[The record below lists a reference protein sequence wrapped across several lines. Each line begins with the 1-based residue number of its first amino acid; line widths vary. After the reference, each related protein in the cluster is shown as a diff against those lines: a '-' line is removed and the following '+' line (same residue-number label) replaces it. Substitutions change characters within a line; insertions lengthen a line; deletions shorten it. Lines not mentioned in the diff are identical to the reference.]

1 MSYMALY
8 RKWRPRDFDEVRGQD
23 AIVRTLRNQII
34 HQRIG
39 HAYLFCGTRGTGKT
53 SLAKLFAKA
62 VNCENPENGNPC
74 NQCPTCQA
82 INDSA
87 SMDVIEIDAASNNG
101 VDNVREIRDQVQY
114 SPVSGKYKVYI
125 IDEVHMLSPGAFNA
139 LLKTLEEP
147 PSYVIFILATTEK
160 HKIPITILSRCQKYD
175 FKRISIDIITDH
187 LTALMKKE
195 MIKAD
200 KEALT
205 YIARAAEG
213 SMRDALSLLDQCISF
228 YLGEKL
234 TYDKVLSVLGTVD
247 TALFR
252 KLLAHIL
259 SRETGEVLN
268 IIDDI
273 INDGR
278 ELTQFLSD
286 FLWYLRNLL
295 ILKDPRA
302 GEDNL
307 EMSAQSIEELR
318 EDSWRCDT
326 NTLLRFIRIL
336 SELSGE
342 LRYTTQ
348 KRILLEVGFIKLC
361 QPQME
366 TNTDSLLERLR
377 SLEEKMENGM
387 LISPDQMSQ
396 AFYAANGGPGGNPA
410 GNPVYP
416 GSSYPG
422 SVQRPRVLSGD
433 QAAEELKHRFSPA
446 QLGDLKTIASKW
458 QEIIGEFAP
467 PMKTHLRKA
476 RLTVSESSEVMQLI
490 FNEKDFASKGY
501 FEKDNHENLD
511 ILSDMVAQQTG
522 KEVTFQCISES
533 TVPRS
538 TTSPI
543 NLDAIHLVKVEVDEE
558 E

>member
-8 RKWRPRDFDEVRGQD
+8 RKWRPQDFDEVRGQD

-34 HQRIG
+34 YQRIG

-74 NQCPTCQA
+74 NKCPACQA
-82 INDSA
+82 INESA

-195 MIKAD
+195 KIPAD
-200 KEALT
+200 KDALT
-205 YIARAAEG
+205 YIARAADG

-234 TYDKVLSVLGTVD
+234 TYDNVLSVLGTVD

-259 SRETGEVLN
+259 SQETGEVLN

-307 EMSAQSIEELR
+307 EMSSQSILELR

-336 SELSGE
+336 SELSNE

-366 TNTDSLLERLR
+366 TGTDSLLDRIR
-377 SLEEKMENGM
+377 VLEEKLENGVF
-387 LISPDQMSQ
+387 LSPDQAGQPS
-396 AFYAANGGPGGNPA
+396 YTGNNGSGKANPA
-410 GNPVYP
+410 
-416 GSSYPG
+416 S
-422 SVQRPRVLSGD
+422 RPKVLSGD
-433 QAAEELKHRFSPA
+433 QAEEELKHRFSPA
-446 QLGDLKTIASKW
+446 QVSDLKKIASKW

-467 PMKTHLRKA
+467 PMRIQLRKA
-476 RLTVSESSEVMQLI
+476 RLAVAESSEVMQLI
-490 FNEKDFASKGY
+490 FKEDDKLSKSY
-501 FEKDNHENLD
+501 FEQNNQENLNL
-511 ILSDMVAQQTG
+511 LSEMVAEQTG
-522 KEVTFQCISES
+522 KEVTFRCISES
-533 TVPRS
+533 TVAKAA
-538 TTSPI
+538 TNPI
-543 NLDAIHLVKVEVDEE
+543 NLNSIHLVKVEVDEE

>member
-34 HQRIG
+34 YQRIG
-39 HAYLFCGTRGTGKT
+39 HAYLFCGTGGTGKT

-74 NQCPTCQA
+74 NKCPSCQA
-82 INDSA
+82 INESA

-125 IDEVHMLSPGAFNA
+125 IDEVHMLSAGAFNA

-175 FKRISIDIITDH
+175 FKRISIDIITEH

-195 MIKAD
+195 KIQAD
-200 KEALT
+200 TDALT
-205 YIARAAEG
+205 YIARAADG

-228 YLGEKL
+228 FLGEKL
-234 TYDKVLSVLGTVD
+234 TYDNVLSVLGTVD

-252 KLLAHIL
+252 RLLAHIL
-259 SRETGEVLN
+259 NQETGEVLN

-307 EMSAQSIEELR
+307 EMSSQSIQELR
-318 EDSWRCDT
+318 EDSWRCDI

-336 SELSGE
+336 SELSNE

-366 TNTDSLLERLR
+366 TGTDSLLDRIR
-377 SLEEKMENGM
+377 VLEEKLENGSF
-387 LISPDQMSQ
+387 LSPDLLAQ
-396 AFYAANGGPGGNPA
+396 ASYAGNPA
-410 GNPVYP
+410 AGQPNPATR
-416 GSSYPG
+416 S
-422 SVQRPRVLSGD
+422 RVLSGD
-433 QAAEELKHRFSPA
+433 QAEKELKHRFSPA
-446 QLGDLKTIASKW
+446 QVADLKKIASKW
-458 QEIIGEFAP
+458 QEIIGEFTP
-467 PMKTHLRKA
+467 PMRLQLRKA
-476 RLTVSESSEVMQLI
+476 RLAVSESSEVMQLI
-490 FNEKDFASKGY
+490 FKEEDKLSKCY
-501 FEKDNHENLD
+501 FEQNNHENLD
-511 ILSDMVAQQTG
+511 ILSEMVAEQTG

-533 TVPRS
+533 TVARS
-538 TTSPI
+538 ATNPI
-543 NLDAIHLVKVEVDEE
+543 NLNSIHLIKVEVDEE

>member
-34 HQRIG
+34 YQRIG
-39 HAYLFCGTRGTGKT
+39 HAHLFCGTRGTGKT

-74 NQCPTCQA
+74 NKCPACQA
-82 INDSA
+82 INESA

-175 FKRISIDIITDH
+175 FKRISIDIITEH

-195 MIKAD
+195 KIPAD
-200 KEALT
+200 KDALT
-205 YIARAAEG
+205 YIARAADG

-228 YLGEKL
+228 YLGERL
-234 TYDKVLSVLGTVD
+234 TYDNVLSVLGTVD

-259 SRETGEVLN
+259 SQETGAVLN

-307 EMSAQSIEELR
+307 EMSSQSIQELR

-336 SELSGE
+336 SELSNE

-366 TNTDSLLERLR
+366 TGTDSLLDRIR
-377 SLEEKMENGM
+377 VLEDKLENGVF
-387 LISPDQMSQ
+387 LSPDQIGQPS
-396 AFYAANGGPGGNPA
+396 YAGQKGSGQMNPS
-410 GNPVYP
+410 P
-416 GSSYPG
+416 
-422 SVQRPRVLSGD
+422 RPRVLSGD
-433 QAAEELKHRFSPA
+433 QAEKELKHRFSPA
-446 QLGDLKTIASKW
+446 QVADLKKIASKW

-467 PMKTHLRKA
+467 PMRIQLRKA
-476 RLTVSESSEVMQLI
+476 RLAVAENSEVMQLI
-490 FNEKDFASKGY
+490 FKEDDKLSKSY
-501 FEKDNHENLD
+501 FEQNNHENLNL
-511 ILSDMVAQQTG
+511 LSEMVAEQTG

-533 TVPRS
+533 TVAKA
-538 TTSPI
+538 TTNPI
-543 NLDAIHLVKVEVDEE
+543 NLNSIHLVKVEVDEE

>member
-34 HQRIG
+34 YQRIG

-74 NQCPTCQA
+74 NKCPSCQA
-82 INDSA
+82 INESA

-175 FKRISIDIITDH
+175 FKRISIDIITEH

-195 MIKAD
+195 KIQAD
-200 KEALT
+200 TDALT
-205 YIARAAEG
+205 YIARAADG

-228 YLGEKL
+228 FLGEKL
-234 TYDKVLSVLGTVD
+234 TYDNVLSVLGTVD

-252 KLLAHIL
+252 RLLAHIL
-259 SRETGEVLN
+259 NQETGEVLN

-307 EMSAQSIEELR
+307 EMSAQSIQELR

-336 SELSGE
+336 SELSNE

-366 TNTDSLLERLR
+366 TGTDSLLDRIR
-377 SLEEKMENGM
+377 VLEEKMENGSF
-387 LISPDQMSQ
+387 LSPDLLAQ
-396 AFYAANGGPGGNPA
+396 ASYAGDPA
-410 GNPVYP
+410 AGQSIPAA
-416 GSSYPG
+416 
-422 SVQRPRVLSGD
+422 RPRVLSGD
-433 QAAEELKHRFSPA
+433 QAEKELKHRFTPA
-446 QLGDLKTIASKW
+446 QVSDLKKIASKW
-458 QEIIGEFAP
+458 QEIIGEFTP
-467 PMKTHLRKA
+467 PMRLQLRKA
-476 RLTVSESSEVMQLI
+476 RLAVSESSEVMQLI
-490 FNEKDFASKGY
+490 FKEEDKLSKGY
-501 FEKDNHENLD
+501 FEQNNHENLD
-511 ILSDMVAQQTG
+511 ILSEMVAEQTG

-533 TVPRS
+533 TVAKS
-538 TTSPI
+538 ATNPI
-543 NLDAIHLVKVEVDEE
+543 NLSSIHLVKVEVDEE

>member
-34 HQRIG
+34 YQRIG

-74 NQCPTCQA
+74 NKCPSCQA
-82 INDSA
+82 INESA

-175 FKRISIDIITDH
+175 FKRISIDIITEH

-195 MIKAD
+195 KIQAD
-200 KEALT
+200 KDALT
-205 YIARAAEG
+205 YIARAADG

-228 YLGEKL
+228 FLGEKL
-234 TYDKVLSVLGTVD
+234 TYDNVLSVLGTVD

-252 KLLAHIL
+252 RLLAHIL
-259 SRETGEVLN
+259 NQETGEVLN

-307 EMSAQSIEELR
+307 EMSSQSIQELR

-336 SELSGE
+336 SELSNE

-366 TNTDSLLERLR
+366 TGTDSLLDRIR
-377 SLEEKMENGM
+377 VLEEKLENGSF
-387 LISPDQMSQ
+387 LSPDLLAQ
-396 AFYAANGGPGGNPA
+396 ASYSGNPTA
-410 GNPVYP
+410 GQPLP
-416 GSSYPG
+416 AA
-422 SVQRPRVLSGD
+422 RPRVLSGD
-433 QAAEELKHRFSPA
+433 QAEKELKHRFTPA
-446 QLGDLKTIASKW
+446 QVSDLKKIASKW
-458 QEIIGEFAP
+458 QEIIGEFTP
-467 PMKTHLRKA
+467 PMRLQLRKA
-476 RLTVSESSEVMQLI
+476 RLAVSESSEVMQLI
-490 FNEKDFASKGY
+490 FKEEDKLSKGY
-501 FEKDNHENLD
+501 FEQNNHENLN
-511 ILSDMVAQQTG
+511 ILSEMVAEQTG

-533 TVPRS
+533 TVAKS
-538 TTSPI
+538 ATNPI
-543 NLDAIHLVKVEVDEE
+543 NLSSIHLVKVEVDEE

>member
-34 HQRIG
+34 YQRIG
-39 HAYLFCGTRGTGKT
+39 HAYLFSGTRGTGKT

-62 VNCENPENGNPC
+62 VNCQHPVNGNPC
-74 NQCPTCQA
+74 NECPTCQA

-114 SPVSGKYKVYI
+114 SPVSGRYKVYI

-175 FKRISIDIITDH
+175 FRRISIDIITDH
-187 LTALMKKE
+187 LTDLMKKE
-195 MIKAD
+195 KIKAD
-200 KEALT
+200 PEALG
-205 YIARAAEG
+205 YIARAADG

-234 TYDKVLSVLGTVD
+234 TYDNVLSVLGTVD
-247 TALFR
+247 AALFS
-252 KLLAHIL
+252 KLLSHIL
-259 SRETGEVLN
+259 SQETGEVLK
-268 IIDDI
+268 IIDDTI
-273 INDGR
+273 YDGR

-307 EMSAQSIEELR
+307 EMASQTIAKLR

-326 NTLLRFIRIL
+326 NSLLRFIRIL
-336 SELSGE
+336 SELSNE
-342 LRYTTQ
+342 LRFSTQ

-377 SLEEKMENGM
+377 LLEDKIENGVF
-387 LISPDQMSQ
+387 LSQDQ
-396 AFYAANGGPGGNPA
+396 AAGTPHPTNPGTGQSNSAP
-410 GNPVYP
+410 
-416 GSSYPG
+416 
-422 SVQRPRVLSGD
+422 RPRVLSGE
-433 QAAEELKHRFSPA
+433 QAEKELRHRFSPA
-446 QLGDLKTIASKW
+446 QVEDLRKIASKW
-458 QEIIGEFAP
+458 QEIIGEFSP
-467 PMKTHLRKA
+467 PMRLQLRKA
-476 RLTVSESSEVMQLI
+476 RLAVSESSELMQLI
-490 FNEKDFASKGY
+490 FKEEDKLSKSY
-501 FEKDNHENLD
+501 FEQNNHENLD
-511 ILSDMVAQQTG
+511 ILSEMVARQTG

-533 TVPRS
+533 TVVRS
-538 TTSPI
+538 SANPI
-543 NLDAIHLVKVEVDEE
+543 NLNSIHLVKVEVDEDE
-558 E
+558 